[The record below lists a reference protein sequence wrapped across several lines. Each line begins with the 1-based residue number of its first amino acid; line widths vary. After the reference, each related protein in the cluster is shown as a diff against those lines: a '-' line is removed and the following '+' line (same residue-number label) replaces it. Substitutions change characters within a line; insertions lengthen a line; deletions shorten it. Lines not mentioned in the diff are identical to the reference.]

1 MLTYQF
7 ENRTAIVTGGSRGIG
22 AATVKALLQAK
33 TTVVAVYSSNDE
45 AANKFKESLG
55 ELAANLTLAKLN
67 VADYAQAEDFFRRFD
82 EEHPA
87 LDILVNSAGIRR
99 DAVAAMMS
107 EESWRSVIDVNLTGA
122 FNMSKLAI
130 QRMLQK
136 RYGRII
142 HVTSPSG
149 RMGIEGQAN
158 YAASKAGLVAMAKSI
173 CKETARRNITVNC
186 VSPGF
191 IDTDFI
197 ANLPPEQLD
206 AYRKSVPMKR
216 FGTPEDVAN
225 AILFFASEESAYIT
239 GSVLEITGGLA

>member
-1 MLTYQF
+1 MLTYNF

-22 AATVKALLQAK
+22 AATVKALLQAEA
-33 TTVVAVYSSNDE
+33 TVVAVYSSNDE
-45 AANKFKESLG
+45 AANRFKESLG
-55 ELAANLTLAKLN
+55 DLAANLTLSKLN
-67 VADYAQAEDFFRRFD
+67 VADYAQAEEFFRQFD
-82 EEHPA
+82 EAHPT

-99 DAVAAMMS
+99 DAVAAMMP

-136 RYGRII
+136 RYGRIV

-149 RMGIEGQAN
+149 RMGIEGQSN

-197 ANLPPEQLD
+197 SSLPPEQLD

>member
-1 MLTYQF
+1 
-7 ENRTAIVTGGSRGIG
+7 
-22 AATVKALLQAK
+22 
-33 TTVVAVYSSNDE
+33 
-45 AANKFKESLG
+45 
-55 ELAANLTLAKLN
+55 
-67 VADYAQAEDFFRRFD
+67 
-82 EEHPA
+82 
-87 LDILVNSAGIRR
+87 
-99 DAVAAMMS
+99 
-107 EESWRSVIDVNLTGA
+107 
-122 FNMSKLAI
+122 
-130 QRMLQK
+130 
-136 RYGRII
+136 
-142 HVTSPSG
+142 
-149 RMGIEGQAN
+149 MGIEGQAN
-158 YAASKAGLVAMAKSI
+158 YAASKAGLVAMGKSI

>member
-22 AATVKALLQAK
+22 AATVKALLQANA
-33 TTVVAVYSSNDE
+33 TVVAVYSSNDD
-45 AANKFKESLG
+45 AANKFKDSLG
-55 ELAANLTLAKLN
+55 ELAAKLTLAKLN
-67 VADYAQAEDFFRRFD
+67 VADYAQAEEFFRHFD
-82 EEHPA
+82 EEHPT

-197 ANLPPEQLD
+197 SNLPPEQLD

>member
-1 MLTYQF
+1 M
-7 ENRTAIVTGGSRGIG
+7 
-22 AATVKALLQAK
+22 
-33 TTVVAVYSSNDE
+33 
-45 AANKFKESLG
+45 
-55 ELAANLTLAKLN
+55 
-67 VADYAQAEDFFRRFD
+67 QAEEFFRQFD
-82 EEHPA
+82 AAHPT

-99 DAVAAMMS
+99 DAVAAMMP

-136 RYGRII
+136 RYGRIV

-149 RMGIEGQAN
+149 RMGIEGQSN

-197 ANLPPEQLD
+197 SSLPPEQLD

>member
-1 MLTYQF
+1 MLTYHF

-22 AATVKALLQAK
+22 AATVKALLQAGAA
-33 TTVVAVYSSNDE
+33 VVAVYSSNDE
-45 AANKFKESLG
+45 AANRFKESLG
-55 ELAANLTLAKLN
+55 DLAAKLTLAKLN

-82 EEHPA
+82 ETHDT

-107 EESWRSVIDVNLTGA
+107 EDAWRSVIDVNLTGT

-130 QRMLQK
+130 QRMLSK

-158 YAASKAGLVAMAKSI
+158 YAASKAGLVALAKSVS
-173 CKETARRNITVNC
+173 KETARRNITVNC

-197 ANLPPEQLD
+197 SNLPPEQLD

-216 FGTPEDVAN
+216 LGTPDEVAS
-225 AILFFASEESAYIT
+225 AILFLASEESAYIT